1 MIHDIQ
7 YTYSNTM
14 LYAMTPNELIRGL
27 ENGAIDNLNSE
38 LILRIIDDFRQKSD
52 KKESDY
58 DDGYNDGVADGR
70 KEGIDEAIAVL
81 QNL

>member
-1 MIHDIQ
+1 MTRMGQ

-14 LYAMTPNELIRGL
+14 LYAMTSDELIRGL
-27 ENGAIDNLNSE
+27 ENGTIDSLNSD
-38 LILRIIDDFRQKSD
+38 LILRIVDDFRQKGD
-52 KKESDY
+52 EKESDY

-81 QNL
+81 QDL